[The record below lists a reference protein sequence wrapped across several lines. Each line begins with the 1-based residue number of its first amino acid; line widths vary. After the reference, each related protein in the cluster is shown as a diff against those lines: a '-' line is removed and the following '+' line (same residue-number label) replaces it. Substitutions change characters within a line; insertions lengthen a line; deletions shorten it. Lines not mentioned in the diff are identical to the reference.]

1 MSRTK
6 KIPHYINRELSWLAF
21 NERVLQEAADISNP
35 LLSRVKFLGIFS
47 NNLDEFF
54 RVRVA
59 TIKRIERYNKM
70 AKTALGFSPKKILAE
85 IQKTVVEQQA
95 EFGRIYED
103 ICRRLAQYNIL
114 IVNEKQLTPEQGSIV
129 REYFH
134 DRVRPLLVP
143 LMIDE
148 IPVFPALRDGSIYLA
163 VLLRQRNKPDKP
175 HYALIEMPT
184 VKLPRFF
191 VFDRQN
197 NGGAFVM
204 LLDDVIRYCLEDIFT
219 IFGYDDCRA
228 YTVKITKDAEVDFD
242 ADVSKSFLEL
252 VEMGIKKRRQGRPVR
267 FIHDLEIDSDLL
279 AFLTKNL
286 GVHKSDNI
294 IAGGRYHNFKDF
306 MSFPTLGPPEI
317 DNRLNL
323 PLPHKSIDA
332 RASLLARIRQQ
343 DIMLHFPYHAFHPI
357 IDFLREAAIDP
368 KVRYIKM
375 TLYRVA
381 KQSNIIN
388 ALINARQNGK
398 DVTVVIELQ
407 ARFDEE
413 ANIEW
418 AKTLQEADIRV
429 IHGKQGIKIHSKLCL
444 VGRYEGGKIV
454 HYANIST
461 GNFHEGTA
469 RIYADDSLLT
479 ANPKITDE
487 VARLFRQIETQQSFT
502 FSNLLVSPHTMVA
515 KIFQLIDQEI
525 KNARKGK
532 PAYIIAK
539 MNSLSDEAMIDKL
552 YEASQ
557 AGVKI
562 RLIIRGICCL
572 VPGIA
577 GLSENI
583 EAISIVDKYLEHSR
597 VYVFANGGD
606 ERYYIS
612 SADWMER
619 NLYRRIEVACP
630 IYDKNLQQELRFILD
645 TQWKDN
651 VKARLLNGKI
661 KNAYYTPKQQ
671 QGEEL
676 PLAVRTQN
684 AIYDYFKA
692 QK

>member
-1 MSRTK
+1 MSGK
-6 KIPHYINRELSWLAF
+6 KKSPQYINRELSWLAF
-21 NERVLQEAADISNP
+21 NERVLQEAADIRNP
-35 LLSRVKFLGIFS
+35 LLSRIKFLGIFS

-59 TIKRIERYNKM
+59 TLKRIEIYNKA
-70 AKTALGFSPKKILAE
+70 AKTALGFSPKKILFQ

-114 IVNEKQLTPEQGSIV
+114 IVNERQLTAEQGQQV

-148 IPVFPALRDGSIYLA
+148 IPVFPTLRDGSIYLA
-163 VLLRQRNKPDKP
+163 VLLMRRDGREKP
-175 HYALIEMPT
+175 HYALIEMPN
-184 VKLPRFF
+184 KLSRFF
-191 VFDRQN
+191 VFDRQSK
-197 NGGAFVM
+197 GGAFVM
-204 LLDDVIRYCLEDIFT
+204 LLDDVIRYCLEDIFA

-252 VEMGIKKRRQGRPVR
+252 VETGIKKRKQGRPVR
-267 FIHDLEIDSDLL
+267 FIHDLEIDAGLL
-279 AFLTKNL
+279 QFLTKSL
-286 GVHKSDNI
+286 GIHKTDNI

-306 MSFPTLGPPEI
+306 MAFPTLGPPEI
-317 DNRLNL
+317 DNRPNP
-323 PLPHKSIDA
+323 PLLHKNIDA
-332 RASLLARIRQQ
+332 RASLLARIRNQ
-343 DIMLHFPYHAFHPI
+343 DMMLHFPYHAFHPI

-398 DVTVVIELQ
+398 NVTVAIELQ

-418 AKTLQEADIRV
+418 AKTLQEAGINV

-444 VGRYEGGKIV
+444 VGRLEHGKIV

-479 ANPKITDE
+479 ANPKITNE
-487 VARLFRQIETQQSFT
+487 IAGLFKQIETQQLTSA
-502 FSNLLVSPHTMVA
+502 FSHLLVSPDTMA
-515 KIFQLIDQEI
+515 PKIFSFIDQEI
-525 KNARKGK
+525 KNALKNK

-552 YEASQ
+552 YEASK

-562 RLIIRGICCL
+562 KLLIRGICCL
-572 VPGIA
+572 VPGVK
-577 GLSENI
+577 GMSEHI

-597 VYVFANGGD
+597 IYIFANGGE

-630 IYDKNLQQELRFILD
+630 VYDKKLQEELRFMLD
-645 TQWKDN
+645 TQWEDN
-651 VKARLLNGKI
+651 VKARILNSKVR
-661 KNAYYTPKQQ
+661 NAYCPIRQ
-671 QGEEL
+671 ENE
-676 PLAVRTQN
+676 PIIRTQN
-684 AIYDYFKA
+684 TLYDYFKN
-692 QK
+692 QQ